1 VAVSKVENLKANAR
15 SLLRNDPERTTNM
28 LSGAVVALAMIPEA
42 VGFSFVAG
50 ISPIMGL
57 WTTVVMGFLAAAFGG
72 RPGIMTGA
80 SGAVAVVVAP
90 LVATYGVNYLPAAAI
105 LAGILQCVAG
115 KLKLGKWIRL
125 VPHPVMLGF
134 VNGLAIVMTKAQLS
148 HFSGLSA
155 AAAKATIGL
164 TTLSMIFMKVIPK
177 ITKAVPASLLTI
189 LLTTLVQKV
198 FSLPVKTLV
207 DVAGAATFKGGLS
220 VLPSLSLPSVPWNL
234 ATLKIIFPFAATMAT
249 VGLIESL
256 LTLQLVDGLVDDG
269 KRGSTSKE
277 CRGQGLGNIFSG
289 LIGGMGGCALIGQS
303 LINVEAGGTGKLAGI
318 TMSATLG
325 LGLLAFAPLLAQV
338 PLASLVGI
346 MLLVCHQTFAWSS
359 LRLWGRIPKRDALI
373 IVLVSYITVVEDLA
387 MAVLA
392 GTILSALSFAW
403 KQSTSIYSSQSLDE
417 KTGWRVFKLS
427 GPIFFGSTQTL
438 ENQFDIKKIEEEEV
452 VIDFSESRVYDHSAL
467 EAINK
472 IADKFG
478 ESGKKVHLRHLSP
491 DCQLLLAN
499 IHKGGVP
506 PYELIER
513 DDENDPLYEPVEDSA
528 MFVKSA

>member
-1 VAVSKVENLKANAR
+1 
-15 SLLRNDPERTTNM
+15 M
-28 LSGAVVALAMIPEA
+28 
-42 VGFSFVAG
+42 
-50 ISPIMGL
+50 
-57 WTTVVMGFLAAAFGG
+57 
-72 RPGIMTGA
+72 
-80 SGAVAVVVAP
+80 
-90 LVATYGVNYLPAAAI
+90 
-105 LAGILQCVAG
+105 
-115 KLKLGKWIRL
+115 
-125 VPHPVMLGF
+125 
-134 VNGLAIVMTKAQLS
+134 
-148 HFSGLSA
+148 
-155 AAAKATIGL
+155 
-164 TTLSMIFMKVIPK
+164 
-177 ITKAVPASLLTI
+177 
-189 LLTTLVQKV
+189 
-198 FSLPVKTLV
+198 
-207 DVAGAATFKGGLS
+207 
-220 VLPSLSLPSVPWNL
+220 
-234 ATLKIIFPFAATMAT
+234 
-249 VGLIESL
+249 
-256 LTLQLVDGLVDDG
+256 
-269 KRGSTSKE
+269 
-277 CRGQGLGNIFSG
+277 
-289 LIGGMGGCALIGQS
+289 
-303 LINVEAGGTGKLAGI
+303 
-318 TMSATLG
+318 
-325 LGLLAFAPLLAQV
+325 
-338 PLASLVGI
+338 
-346 MLLVCHQTFAWSS
+346 
-359 LRLWGRIPKRDALI
+359 
-373 IVLVSYITVVEDLA
+373 LVSYITVVEDLA